1 MSDDTSSDFVGP
13 VQPATAS
20 DPASIDPIATPTP
33 LTTADTLAHFRRQQ
47 ESLLWQGVALYQNA
61 RDLLDGIVEKLEA
74 LNVAQAAQ
82 PAAPKETVS

>member
-47 ESLLWQGVALYQNA
+47 ESLLWQGVALYQAA
-61 RDLLDGIVEKLEA
+61 RDLLDGIESSQLLHDA
-74 LNVAQAAQ
+74 AQAAQ
-82 PAAPKETVS
+82 PATPKETVS